1 MRPPLK
7 MIRSEAAYE
16 AALQDYET
24 YFDHPPAAES
34 EDGDR
39 FEILGALI
47 AKYEDEHF
55 PFPAAEPVEA
65 VKLVM
70 ESRGYT
76 KADLGRVLGSSPR
89 ATEILK
95 GERQLSIDH
104 IRRLHRQWRIPME
117 VLVGV

>member
-1 MRPPLK
+1 MRFSSTTRPP
-7 MIRSEAAYE
+7 
-16 AALQDYET
+16 
-24 YFDHPPAAES
+24 PGS

-47 AKYEDEHF
+47 VKYEDEHF
-55 PFPAAEPVEA
+55 PFPEAEPVEA

-95 GERQLSIDH
+95 GERQLSIEH
-104 IRRLHRQWRIPME
+104 IRRLHRQWRIPVE